1 MQDHVGAPATR
12 TSVRKRSR
20 PPLPRRP
27 GLVYTIGAMI
37 RAALVLGLVLCACKE
52 PTGAN
57 TGGLVVVSETS
68 PTEFG
73 DPPECG
79 TDGTGGASTGEAEP
93 TGTSGQVLEDMS
105 EGEAYCA
112 ALTSAPACDGIAHG
126 GGVCRWLDV
135 VPVYPGTCDITQL
148 YRTCVFVP
156 DESEC
161 PVPTSCDQIGL
172 GVFGRRGCDGAV
184 ELIMAGPSEGLCG
197 TPAGWGLCAGADAPP
212 ECTCACT

>member
-1 MQDHVGAPATR
+1 MT
-12 TSVRKRSR
+12 
-20 PPLPRRP
+20 
-27 GLVYTIGAMI
+27 

-57 TGGLVVVSETS
+57 TGGLVVVSDTS

-79 TDGTGGASTGEAEP
+79 SDTEGSTGGATDSTGAEP
-93 TGTSGQVLEDMS
+93 TGTSGQVPEDMS
-105 EGEAYCA
+105 EGEAFCA

-148 YRTCVFVP
+148 FRTCVFVP
-156 DESEC
+156 DEAQC

-197 TPAGWGLCAGADAPP
+197 TPAGWSLCAGDDPPP
-212 ECTCACT
+212 ECSCACS

>member
-1 MQDHVGAPATR
+1 M
-12 TSVRKRSR
+12 RKRS
-20 PPLPRRP
+20 PSGLPRRAAI
-27 GLVYTIGAMI
+27 VYTMRAMT
-37 RAALVLGLVLCACKE
+37 RAVLVLGLALSACKE

-79 TDGTGGASTGEAEP
+79 GDTTGATDSATTDMSSGTEP
-93 TGTSGQVLEDMS
+93 TTTASGQVLEDMS
-105 EGEAYCA
+105 EGEAFCA
-112 ALTSAPACDGIAHG
+112 ALTSSPACDGVVHG
-126 GGVCRWLDV
+126 GGVCRWLEV
-135 VPVYPGTCDITQL
+135 VPVYPGTCEITQL

-156 DESEC
+156 DQAPC
-161 PVPTSCDQIGL
+161 PTPTSCDQIGF
-172 GVFGRRGCDGAV
+172 GVFGRQGCDGAV

-197 TPAGWGLCAGADAPP
+197 TPAGWPLCAGDDPPP

>member
-1 MQDHVGAPATR
+1 MT
-12 TSVRKRSR
+12 
-20 PPLPRRP
+20 
-27 GLVYTIGAMI
+27 

-57 TGGLVVVSETS
+57 TSGLVVVSDTS

-79 TDGTGGASTGEAEP
+79 SDTEGSTGGATDSTGAEP
-93 TGTSGQVLEDMS
+93 TGTSGQVPEDMS
-105 EGEAYCA
+105 EGEAFCA
-112 ALTSAPACDGIAHG
+112 AQTSAPACDGIVHG

-148 YRTCVFVP
+148 FRTCVFVP
-156 DESEC
+156 DEAQC

-197 TPAGWGLCAGADAPP
+197 TPAGWSLCAGDDAPP
-212 ECTCACT
+212 ECSCACS